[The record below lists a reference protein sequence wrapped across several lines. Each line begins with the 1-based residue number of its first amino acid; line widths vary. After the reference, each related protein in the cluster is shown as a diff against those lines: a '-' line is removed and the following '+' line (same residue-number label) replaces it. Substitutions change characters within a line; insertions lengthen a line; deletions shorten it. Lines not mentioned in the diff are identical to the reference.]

1 MEKALP
7 MNEAANVR
15 RCLTQTPVW
24 QRRGAIALV
33 LALAACASPHDP
45 LPAAIEPVA
54 DGPASTSVAV
64 VQRDWHTDI
73 CLYMGDANAWVA
85 SLARGF
91 DGAAML
97 CFGFGERQ
105 FVVERRHDPLTM
117 MGALLPSK
125 AAVLMTVLRASPQAA
140 FGAQN
145 VVELPVDAAGLAG
158 LQQYLRASFETDA
171 TGAPQSLANG
181 PYAGSVYFAASGTYD
196 AFHTCN
202 TWTARALRSAGL
214 TEVEDVLFA
223 GSLMR
228 EVRNALKANM
238 RDDATR
244 NATAGE

>member
-1 MEKALP
+1 
-7 MNEAANVR
+7 MNEAANAR
-15 RCLTQTPVW
+15 RCLTRTRVAP
-24 QRRGAIALV
+24 RHCAAALV
-33 LALAACASPHDP
+33 LVLAACASPQDP
-45 LPAAIEPVA
+45 LPTAIEPVA
-54 DGPASTSVAV
+54 SGPASTSVAV

-73 CLYMGDANAWVA
+73 CLRMDDADAWVA

-125 AAVLMTVLRASPQAA
+125 AAVLMTALRASPQDA

-145 VVELPVDAAGLAG
+145 VVEVPVDSGGLAG
-158 LQQYLRASFETDA
+158 LQRYLRASFETDA
-171 TGAPQSLANG
+171 SGAPQILANG

-214 TEVEDVLFA
+214 TEAQDVLFA

-228 EVRNALKANM
+228 EVRDAMKAA
-238 RDDATR
+238 RPDDSTR
-244 NATAGE
+244 NATAGQ

>member
-7 MNEAANVR
+7 MNEAANAR
-15 RCLTQTPVW
+15 RCLARAMVG
-24 QRRGAIALV
+24 QRHWAIALV

-45 LPAAIEPVA
+45 LPAAIEPLA
-54 DGPASTSVAV
+54 GGPASTSVAV

-73 CLYMGDANAWVA
+73 CLRMDDADAWVA

-91 DGAAML
+91 DGAAIL
-97 CFGFGERQ
+97 CLGFGERQ

-117 MGALLPSK
+117 MGALFPSK

-145 VVELPVDAAGLAG
+145 VVEVPVDAAGLAG
-158 LQQYLRASFETDA
+158 LQRYLRTSFETDA
-171 TGAPQSLANG
+171 SGAPQSLANG

-214 TEVEDVLFA
+214 ADVQDVLFA
-223 GSLMR
+223 RSLMR
-228 EVRNALKANM
+228 EVRAALKANA
-238 RDDATR
+238 RDGATR